1 MFLIL
6 WLLII
11 VLGIAINYKSFL
23 KDVKFSAELRKEM
36 IPKHFLLGFVSFI
49 IVFILAF
56 SLYQLH
62 PILQFGWLF
71 SLVQSRDNTP
81 DTEMQQEIPYE
92 NIITISLYGFI
103 FLALIVFMLLIPRY
117 AYNEE
122 VMFRK
127 RYIFSSRKTQVIQSI
142 KFGLTHLIMGIPIAA
157 ALALSVAGYIFMITA
172 RNTTYRNME
181 QKINAIDLQ
190 YIQSQNEKQTGIILL
205 PLTEESIQEGI
216 KQSALVHSAHNYI
229 AVSVIIITSM
239 FSLIQNI

>member
-11 VLGIAINYKSFL
+11 VLGIAVNYKSFL
-23 KDVKFSAELRKEM
+23 KDIKFSAELRKDM
-36 IPKHFLLGFVSFI
+36 LPRHFLIGFGSFI

-71 SLVQSRDNTP
+71 SLVQSGNDTV

-103 FLALIVFMLLIPRY
+103 FMALIVFMLLIPKY
-117 AYNEE
+117 AYDEE
-122 VMFRK
+122 KIFRE
-127 RYIFSSRKTQVIQSI
+127 RYVFSSRKKRVIQSI
-142 KFGLTHLIMGIPIAA
+142 KFGLAHLIMGIPVSA
-157 ALALSVAGYIFMITA
+157 ALALSVSGYIFMTTA
-172 RNTTYRNME
+172 RKTTYQNME
-181 QKINAIDLQ
+181 QKINALDLQ
-190 YIQSQNEKQTGIILL
+190 YMQSQNEKQTRTLL
-205 PLTEESIQEGI
+205 LSLTEESVQEGI

-229 AVSVIIITSM
+229 AVTVILIT
-239 FSLIQNI
+239 LIYPSFQNI